1 MTIKEKIIHSF
12 ILALLISIINWI
24 IIDNFIVEISFFK
37 YFLIEIILILSIKLY
52 KFTKQK
58 LRLL

>member
-1 MTIKEKIIHSF
+1 MTVKEKMIHSF
-12 ILALLISIINWI
+12 TLALLISIINWI
-24 IIDNFIVEISFFK
+24 IIDSFIIEISFFK

-58 LRLL
+58 LGLL